1 MTSLAEP
8 TAAASTAP
16 QRLGGQNLRWIVGA
30 CLAAGLASLPLLSV
44 AWLALFPTENIWPHL
59 LSTVL
64 PRYLKNTLILMG
76 GVGTLAVIIGVGTA
90 WLVTMCRFPARRV
103 FEWLMILPFAAPA
116 YVVAYVYTDLLEY
129 AGPVQRLLR
138 DLFGWTSPHDYWFP
152 EIRSHGGAIFVL
164 AFVLYPYVYMMT
176 RAALLAQSVC
186 LLEASRVLGQG
197 PWTGFFRTALPLAR
211 PAIAVGLALVSMETL
226 ADFGTIDYFG
236 IHTLT
241 AGVFE
246 VWYGMGNAGGAA
258 QIALVMLGFVLVLVG
273 VERAS
278 RRGQRFH
285 NTTTR
290 VRPLPRY
297 RLGGWRAAA
306 AVTACAL
313 PVVLGFLV
321 PAGVL
326 LRMAI
331 VHFSESVT
339 PAYLGFA
346 GNSLALSGIA
356 ACCALA
362 VGVFLAYAQRLH
374 NTPLLRSAARLAVIG
389 YAVPG
394 AVLAVGVII
403 PFAAFDNAVD
413 AVMRDLFGVSTGLVL
428 SGTVVAILFA
438 YVVRFLAVGMGSV
451 EAALTKVTPS
461 MDDASRTLGHGPLQ
475 TLRQVHLPLV
485 RSGVI
490 AGALLVFVDCMKELP
505 ATLIVRPFNF
515 DTLATHVYQYA
526 SDELLE
532 QSALGALTIVAA
544 GILPVIVLASA
555 IRRSRP
561 GSAKR

>member
-1 MTSLAEP
+1 MASLAEP
-8 TAAASTAP
+8 STVAAPAP
-16 QRLGGQNLRWIVGA
+16 GRLGRRNLRWTVGA
-30 CLAAGLASLPLLSV
+30 CAAAGLVSLPLLAV
-44 AWLALFPTENIWPHL
+44 VWIALFPTENIWPHL

-64 PRYLKNTLILMG
+64 PRYLKNTLILLG

-90 WLVTMCRFPARRV
+90 WLVTMCKFPARRV

-129 AGPVQRLLR
+129 AGPVQGWLR
-138 DLFGWTSPHDYWFP
+138 DLFGWGSPRDYWFP

-164 AFVLYPYVYMMT
+164 AFVLYPYVYMMA
-176 RAALLAQSVC
+176 RAAMLAQSVC

-226 ADFGTIDYFG
+226 ADFGTVDYFG

-241 AGVFE
+241 AGIFE
-246 VWYGMGNAGGAA
+246 VWFGMGNAGGAA

-273 VERAS
+273 MERVS
-278 RRGQRFH
+278 RRGQRYH
-285 NTTTR
+285 HTTTR

-297 RLGGWRAAA
+297 RLTGWRAAA
-306 AVTACAL
+306 AVAACAL
-313 PVVLGFLV
+313 PVLLGFVV

-326 LRMAI
+326 VRMAV
-331 VHFSESVT
+331 VHFAESAT
-339 PAYLGFA
+339 PQFFVFA

-356 ACCALA
+356 AFCALV

-374 NTPLLRSAARLAVIG
+374 GTPLLRSATRIAAIG

-413 AVMRDLFGVSTGLVL
+413 AAMRNLFGLSTGLIL

-438 YVVRFLAVGMGSV
+438 YVVRFLAVGLGAV

-505 ATLIVRPFNF
+505 ATLILRPFNF

-544 GILPVIVLASA
+544 GIVPVIMLASA

-561 GSAKR
+561 GTVRR

>member
-1 MTSLAEP
+1 MTSLAE
-8 TAAASTAP
+8 STAP
-16 QRLGGQNLRWIVGA
+16 VSLAQRRIGAQKLRWTAGA
-30 CLAAGLASLPLLSV
+30 CVAAGLVSLPLLAV
-44 AWLALFPTENIWPHL
+44 VWIALFPTENIWPHL

-64 PRYLKNTLILMG
+64 PRYLKNTLILLA
-76 GVGTLAVIIGVGTA
+76 GVGTLAVVIGVGTA
-90 WLVTMCRFPARRV
+90 WLVTMCKFPARRV

-129 AGPVQRLLR
+129 AGPVQKLLR
-138 DLFGWTSPHDYWFP
+138 EVFGWTSPHDYWFP

-164 AFVLYPYVYMMT
+164 AFVLYPYVYMMA

-197 PWTGFFRTALPLAR
+197 PWTGFFRTALPLSR

-226 ADFGTIDYFG
+226 ADFGTVDYFG

-241 AGVFE
+241 AGIFE

-273 VERAS
+273 MERVS
-278 RRGQRFH
+278 RRGQRYH

-290 VRPLPRY
+290 IRPLPRY
-297 RLGGWRAAA
+297 RLGGWRSAA

-313 PVVLGFLV
+313 PVLLGFV
-321 PAGVL
+321 IPAGVL

-331 VHFSESVT
+331 VHFEES
-339 PAYLGFA
+339 AKSAFLGFA
-346 GNSLALSGIA
+346 SNSLALSAIA
-356 ACCALA
+356 AACALA

-374 NTPLLRSAARLAVIG
+374 GTPLLRSATRLAAIG

-413 AVMRDLFGVSTGLVL
+413 AVMRETLGVSTGLIL
-428 SGTVVAILFA
+428 SGTIVAILFA
-438 YVVRFLAVGMGSV
+438 YVVRFLAVGLGSV

-475 TLRQVHLPLV
+475 TLRNVHLPLV

-505 ATLIVRPFNF
+505 ATLILRPFNF

-544 GILPVIVLASA
+544 GIVPVIMLASA

-561 GSAKR
+561 GTARR